1 MRLFSL
7 TRSSVA
13 ESTDRASAEKSRH
26 RVYRGRQCTRLSG
39 HNGYKRGRRMKPL
52 TRRTFMRISAGS
64 VAAGASSKINLLKP
78 VALWGAGRAVAPSDR
93 VRFASIGTGTRGCE
107 LLDASL
113 AVPGVECVAVCDLY
127 DSRHQAAQEAVK
139 NQVPAT
145 RNYKEILDRKDV
157 DAVIVAVPDHQ
168 HRRVVVDACAA
179 GKDVY
184 CEKPMS
190 HNVPDGFA
198 IVAAVAKGNRIMQVG
213 SQRVSSIVYEKAREL
228 YAAGDLGE
236 VFLIEGSSNRNS
248 PSGAWVYPIPPDAS
262 EQTID
267 WNAFLVGAPKRPF
280 DAARFFRWRCFS
292 DYGEGLAGDLFV
304 HLLSGIY
311 FVSGTNEAPQRA
323 QSSGGLFRWK
333 GGRDFPD
340 VIETL
345 YDYPKFRVILRCNLN
360 NAGGEPI
367 KFHGTKG
374 TMEINGQTLA
384 FTPQDFSPKP
394 ETYSTIG
401 WPARLRKEYLAQ
413 WKAEHPAPEPLD
425 YQTNEAMIFEAPDGY
440 SDVAAHE
447 ARFFNAVR
455 TRKPTVENEN
465 FGNHAAIGCHLAN
478 YAYFKNKIATWDADA
493 KTIRG

>member
-1 MRLFSL
+1 MAAEVTKHKELGVSCEVRCYASLRYAEQENTEEKQRYMHSL
-7 TRSSVA
+7 TRRS
-13 ESTDRASAEKSRH
+13 
-26 RVYRGRQCTRLSG
+26 
-39 HNGYKRGRRMKPL
+39 
-52 TRRTFMRISAGS
+52 FMRIGAGS
-64 VAAGASSKINLLKP
+64 MAAGAAKITLLEP
-78 VALWGAGRAVAPSDR
+78 AALGGEGQAVAPSDR
-93 VRFASIGTGTRGCE
+93 IRFASIGTGTRGCE
-107 LLDASL
+107 LLAASI

-127 DSRHQAAQEAVK
+127 DSRHEAAQEAVQK
-139 NQVPAT
+139 QVPAT

-168 HRRVVVDACAA
+168 HRRMVVDACAA

-190 HNVPDGFA
+190 HTVEDGFA
-198 IVAAVAKGNRIMQVG
+198 MVDAVRKGNRILQVG

-228 YAAGDLGE
+228 YASGALGE
-236 VFLIEGSSNRNS
+236 VFFIEGSSDRNS

-267 WNAFLVGAPKRPF
+267 WNEFLVGAPKRPF

-311 FVSGTNEAPQRA
+311 FISGINEAPKRA

-333 GGRDFPD
+333 DGRDFPD

-345 YDYPKFRVILRCNLN
+345 YDYPKFRVLLRCNLN

-374 TMEINGQTLA
+374 TMEIIGQTLT
-384 FTPQDFSPKP
+384 FTPQDISPKP
-394 ETYSTIG
+394 ETYSTKG
-401 WPARLRKEYLAQ
+401 WPERLRKEYLAQ
-413 WKAEHPAPEPLD
+413 WAAEHPQPGPLD
-425 YQTNEAMIFEAPDGY
+425 YQVEEAETFTAPFGY
-440 SDVAAHE
+440 SDVSAHE
-447 ARFFNAVR
+447 ANFFNAVR
-455 TRKPTVENEN
+455 TRKPVRRER
-465 FGNHAAIGCHLAN
+465 G
-478 YAYFKNKIATWDADA
+478 
-493 KTIRG
+493 IRQPCGDRLPPGQLCLFQEHDCDLGR